1 MNAGVVVSAMFR
13 TPFGRFEGALKTL
26 TATDLGVYA
35 VNGLLDRV
43 DLSETAVDAAY
54 VGVGIIA
61 AGVLTPARRIVLGSR
76 LPDETPSLT
85 VDRACCSGLT
95 AIGIGVREIASGE
108 AGVVVCGGAESLS
121 NTPRLL
127 QRTIPGRPQEMVLD
141 DPLTLRAPFGDTAI
155 AVYSGEEALAHGID
169 RRRQDEWALASHGR
183 YFAAEVEGAFAVE
196 RPTLEIAGGREAV
209 RLDVDESPRRDTSM
223 EALEK
228 LRPVYGGPTVTAG
241 NAPGLNDGAA
251 FLMLAAP
258 DSADRQGLQILARII
273 GYTQVAG
280 SRTSGTWTPAVAI
293 GKLLA
298 RHGMHVGELAA
309 IEINE
314 AYAATP
320 LVSTLKLAGGDS
332 VETERLRRL
341 TNVHGGA
348 VAIGHPLGASGARI
362 VMSLINVLMRRGGG
376 IGAAAICGGYGQ
388 GDALLIEVPS

>member
-1 MNAGVVVSAMFR
+1 MNAGVAVSAMYR
-13 TPFGRFEGALKTL
+13 TPFGRFGGSLKTL
-26 TATDLGVYA
+26 STTALGVHA
-35 VNGLLDRV
+35 VNGLLDRAG
-43 DLSETAVDAAY
+43 LPEKAVDAAY
-54 VGVGIIA
+54 VGVGMIA
-61 AGVLTPARRIVLGSR
+61 AGMLTPARRIVLGSR

-95 AIGIGVREIASGE
+95 AIGVGTREIAAGE
-108 AGVVVCGGAESLS
+108 ARVVICGGAESLS

-127 QRTIPGRPQEMVLD
+127 QRTLPGRPQELMLD
-141 DPLTLRAPFGDTAI
+141 DPLMLRAPFGDTAI
-155 AVYSGEEALAHGID
+155 AVYSGKEALAHGID
-169 RRRQDEWALASHGR
+169 RRQQDEWALTSHAR
-183 YFAAEVEGAFAVE
+183 YFAAEREGAFAIE
-196 RPTLEIAGGREAV
+196 RPMLEIADGKETV
-209 RLDVDESPRRDTSM
+209 RLDADESPRPDSSM

-228 LRPVYGGPTVTAG
+228 LRPVYDGPTVTAG

-258 DSADRQGLQILARII
+258 DSADGQGLPTLARII

-298 RHGMHVGELAA
+298 RHGMRVGELAA

-320 LVSTLKLAGGDS
+320 LVSTLKLADGDKAKA
-332 VETERLRRL
+332 ERLRRL

-362 VMSLINVLMRRGGG
+362 VMSLINVLTRRGGG

>member
-13 TPFGRFEGALKTL
+13 TPFGRFGGALKAL
-26 TATDLGVYA
+26 TATDLGVHA
-35 VNGLLDRV
+35 VNGLLDRAG
-43 DLSETAVDAAY
+43 LPEKAVDAAY
-54 VGVGIIA
+54 VGVGMIA

-76 LPDETPSLT
+76 LPDERPSLT

-95 AIGIGVREIASGE
+95 AIGIGAREIASGE

-127 QRTIPGRPQEMVLD
+127 QRTVPGRPQEMALD

-183 YFAAEVEGAFAVE
+183 YFAAEAEGAFAVE
-196 RPTLEIAGGREAV
+196 RPILEIAGGKETV
-209 RLDVDESPRRDTSM
+209 TLDADESPRRDSSM

-258 DSADRQGLQILARII
+258 DSADKQGLPIMARII
-273 GYTQVAG
+273 GYAQVAG

-298 RHGMHVGELAA
+298 RHGMRVGELAA

-320 LVSTLKLAGGDS
+320 LVSTLKLADGDT
-332 VETERLRRL
+332 VEAERLRRL

-362 VMSLINVLMRRGGG
+362 AMSLINVLMRRGGG
-376 IGAAAICGGYGQ
+376 IGVAAICGGYGQ